1 MEPRS
6 QVNGKAEPW
15 EIHDGPGSVLELS
28 VSHVL
33 SSSQRL
39 CQSELF
45 GSFCR
50 RGMGGWGSTAR
61 GHQTQVPSHVLLPP
75 CAATSDVGLGQE
87 ASSDFVLYPPSLET
101 GGLWVVVRLRPQVP
115 TQVRNQRRK
124 SLSLRNMLW
133 NETSS
138 DQRKFSQR
146 NFTEIRESHT
156 FLKPRKTRRTN

>member
-6 QVNGKAEPW
+6 QVNAKAEPW

-28 VSHVL
+28 VLHVL

-50 RGMGGWGSTAR
+50 RRMGGWESTAR
-61 GHQTQVPSHVLLPP
+61 GQTQVPSHVLPPP

-87 ASSDFVLYPPSLET
+87 ASSDFVLHPPFLQT
-101 GGLWVVVRLRPQVP
+101 GGLRAVVRLRPQVL
-115 TQVRNQRRK
+115 TQVGK
-124 SLSLRNMLW
+124 PGKEIAEFEKHALKWDFLRP
-133 NETSS
+133 EGV
-138 DQRKFSQR
+138 
-146 NFTEIRESHT
+146 FTEKFYRD
-156 FLKPRKTRRTN
+156 